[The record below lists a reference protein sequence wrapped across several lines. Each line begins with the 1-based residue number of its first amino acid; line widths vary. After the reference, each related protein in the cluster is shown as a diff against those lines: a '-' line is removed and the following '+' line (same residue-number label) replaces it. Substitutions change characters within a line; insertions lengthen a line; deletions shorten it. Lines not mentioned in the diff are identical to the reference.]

1 MKPRI
6 FTLFALVS
14 LFSRLACQTDYEK
27 GVDRLM
33 WNSPTE
39 ALPYLESAIKA
50 DPSNEKAYLQLSVAY
65 RQLDRMNEAF
75 SVLKRGQANASA
87 YPHLFAYDMGTIYES
102 QGKNAFAEDLYS
114 QAINA
119 NGSFA
124 SAFLNRAQV
133 RFNLGKYG
141 EAAED
146 YSAYLSLAPD
156 SPKRADI
163 ERLIGL
169 IRDSMAEEDKLKQ
182 EAARRKAE
190 EEARKARLLSDVE
203 ESLRQAAEDTENV
216 SEGVEG
222 AEGYDSESELAD

>member
-1 MKPRI
+1 MKPR
-6 FTLFALVS
+6 FLTLFVLAA
-14 LFSRLACQTDYEK
+14 LFSRAASQADYEK
-27 GVDRLM
+27 GLDLLM
-33 WNSPTE
+33 WNRPSE
-39 ALPYLESAIKA
+39 AVPYLESAIKA
-50 DPSNEKAYLQLSVAY
+50 DPSNEKGYLQLSLAY
-65 RQLDRMNEAF
+65 RQLDRMNDAF
-75 SVLKRGQANASA
+75 SVLKRGQASASA
-87 YPHLFAYDMGTIYES
+87 YAYLFPYEMAGIYEN

-114 QAINA
+114 QSIST

-133 RFNLGKYG
+133 RLNLGKYG
-141 EAAED
+141 DAADD
-146 YSAYLSLAPD
+146 YAAYLSLAPD
-156 SPKRADI
+156 SPQRAEI

-169 IRDSMAEEDKLKQ
+169 IKDSLAEEDKLRQ

-222 AEGYDSESELAD
+222 AEGYDSESELED